1 MGKEKPR
8 TYRTGPRYSPP
19 STGKF
24 FPNPS
29 NDLFLLLVPTH
40 GSALP
45 VRINGH
51 SAGDGGAEAQF
62 EGAVGFFAAAHAVE
76 EILHV
81 QGGGIAHADD
91 VRSLAGRLTHARGL
105 RLAFLGNVA
114 HVVVFVA
121 ENRSFVAE

>member
-40 GSALP
+40 GAALP

-51 SAGDGGAEAQF
+51 SAGDGGAVAQF
-62 EGAVGFFAAAHAVE
+62 KGAISFLTAAHAVE
-76 EILHV
+76 EILRV
-81 QGGGIAHADD
+81 RNVGLARADD
-91 VRSLAGRLTHARGL
+91 VRRAGRHLAQVRGSRFLT
-105 RLAFLGNVA
+105 LGNVA
-114 HVVVFVA
+114 
-121 ENRSFVAE
+121 